1 MSSSRVFGFIAI
13 GLVALEIVA
22 LVVVMSYAT
31 VNTTGARR
39 LADETTIVRELML
52 TDLCLVTESRHTR
65 NISHVEPIAP
75 FQDVPGFYDHFPSST
90 FLQPPSQIG
99 EAQR

>member
-13 GLVALEIVA
+13 GLIAAEIVA
-22 LVVVMSYAT
+22 LVGIMHYASVT
-31 VNTTGARR
+31 SAASPR
-39 LADETTIVRELML
+39 LADETNITRELML

-65 NISHVEPIAP
+65 NMSQVEPIAP

-90 FLQPPSQIG
+90 FLQPQSQIG
-99 EAQR
+99 EPRR